1 MPANKS
7 TRSIKVGPGVAM
19 HLIHSQAGTLGKAIL
34 EYIMNSVDAKASR
47 VDISIDT
54 NNVIIDDDG
63 IGFDGLKAVKELF
76 EVLCFDHGPEE
87 NDHRKF
93 GRFGLGRAQAWAF
106 AATIWRTQSMRMT
119 VDVKKLGL
127 DYELEDG
134 LPNHPGCNVHFHLYE
149 PLTGGD
155 VQRAIREV
163 TDLALYCPVPV
174 YINGEKISKE
184 VSEQKWD
191 HETDEAYIRLQRHGD
206 LAIYNQGVLVCRY
219 PGYRYGQGGEVVTRK
234 DLTVNVARNDILVSQ
249 CKVWKK
255 IEPFLKAEITKST
268 NKRKTLT
275 DDERQ
280 RLVSDW
286 AAGDLEWSEIADKG
300 IIKLITGRS
309 VKPKNVFCFHGTPI
323 TLGDPNNRFTGDIV
337 HRSKLANVL
346 DPQMYGWFGLFDHGA
361 DHADREAQ
369 LFEKIRSLLPGALGK
384 RLNTSPMHVLAEM
397 ASDRHDTLAD
407 KDLNKRDKA
416 IVAALRAISG
426 RLSLYANGAFG
437 EEIQTQDRQIFLGES
452 EASYGWTDGER
463 YIVIERSHARKV
475 QQGLSGIGEVVH
487 TLIHEQCH
495 DAPTT
500 GDHDHDQSFYERY
513 HDLSRQ
519 QGDLTRLLLKALI
532 SKFRLAKISLNKN
545 LMAAADLHQ
554 QAVGMGS
561 DDQEATVDPLAN
573 SCAAQAAP
581 VAAGPQPKR
590 RGRPPVRPANATG
603 KADRQ
608 LTLAV

>member
-1 MPANKS
+1 MTANKS

-34 EYIMNSVDAKASR
+34 EFIMNSVDAQASR

-63 IGFDGLKAVKELF
+63 IGFDGLKAIKELF

-106 AATIWRTQSMRMT
+106 AATIWRTQTMRMT

-134 LPNHPGCNVHFHLYE
+134 LSNHPGCNVHFQLYE

-155 VQRAIREV
+155 VQRTIREV

-174 YINGEKISKE
+174 YINGEQVSKE

-234 DLTVNVARNDILVSQ
+234 GLAVNVARNDILVSQ

-255 IEPFLKAEITKST
+255 IEPLLKTEIAKST
-268 NKRKTLT
+268 KKRKTLT

-286 AAGDLEWSEIADKG
+286 ASGDLEWSDVADKG

-309 VKPKNVFCFHGTPI
+309 VKPENLFRFRDTPI
-323 TLGDPNNRFTGDIV
+323 ALGDPDNRFTGDIV
-337 HRSKLANVL
+337 HRSKMANVL
-346 DPQMYGWFGLFDHGA
+346 DPQMYSWFGLFDHGA

-369 LFEKIRSLLPGALGK
+369 LFEKIRSLLPGALGE
-384 RLNTSPMHVLAEM
+384 RLKTSPMHVLAEM
-397 ASDRHDTLAD
+397 ANDWHETIPD

-416 IVAALRAISG
+416 IVAALRTISN
-426 RLSLYANGAFG
+426 RLSLYANRAFG
-437 EEIQTQDRQIFLGES
+437 DELKTQNREIFLGES
-452 EASYGWTDGER
+452 EASYGWTDGRR

-475 QQGLSGIGEVVH
+475 QQGLRGIGEVVH
-487 TLIHEQCH
+487 TLMHEQCH

-519 QGDLTRLLLKALI
+519 QGELTRLLLKGLMWR
-532 SKFRLAKISLNKN
+532 FRHAGISLNKE

-554 QAVGMGS
+554 QAVGMADPEDVS
-561 DDQEATVDPLAN
+561 PVDLDDVP
-573 SCAAQAAP
+573 CAAQTSAP
-581 VAAGPQPKR
+581 TKTPKTRRKPNR
-590 RGRPPVRPANATG
+590 RGKSTKNAG
-603 KADRQ
+603 NDKQ
-608 LTLAV
+608 MTLAV